1 MTDFSPVEGEVIAL
15 SVLVGEAVRGS
26 GFGPTDE
33 LRVNMEPPGIGKAS
47 GTGSADQAPRPTCLA
62 TRLV

>member
-47 GTGSADQAPRPTCLA
+47 GNRI
-62 TRLV
+62 R